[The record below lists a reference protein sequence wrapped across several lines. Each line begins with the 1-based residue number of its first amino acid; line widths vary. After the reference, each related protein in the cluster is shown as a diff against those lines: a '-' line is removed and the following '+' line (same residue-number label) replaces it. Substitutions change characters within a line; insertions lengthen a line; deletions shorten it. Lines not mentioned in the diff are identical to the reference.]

1 MKKKLLMLVTLFV
14 TLLSITS
21 VKADDK
27 PVKDSYKIASDS
39 LFAPFEF
46 QNSDKQYVGID
57 VDLLKAIAKTEN
69 FKMKMDFVGFQT
81 AVDQTQAGHA
91 DGMIAG
97 MSITA
102 ERKNVFDF
110 SDPYFTANAS

>member
-1 MKKKLLMLVTLFV
+1 MTSFFIVFILRQFYAKIIRNILEREQLMKKKLLMLFTLFI

-27 PVKDSYKIASDS
+27 PVKDTYKIASDS

-57 VDLLKAIAKTEN
+57 VDLLKAIA
-69 FKMKMDFVGFQT
+69 
-81 AVDQTQAGHA
+81 
-91 DGMIAG
+91 
-97 MSITA
+97 
-102 ERKNVFDF
+102 
-110 SDPYFTANAS
+110 